1 MDKFKIIKV
10 SHGMRKQMMEVFSTT
25 YPTLRA
31 ALSFE
36 SNTDKAELMRHYALE
51 HGGILLESSYSF
63 TNVF

>member
-36 SNTDKAELMRHYALE
+36 TNTAKAEMMRYYALE
-51 HGGILLESSYSF
+51 HGGILLESSFKYNEF
-63 TNVF
+63 